1 MMKQFFRFL
10 VYLKPLLLPFILAL
24 LSGVVAS
31 AASGFGIPMMI
42 DKVFPVVFDN
52 SKLPPFIQ
60 DILVEMVAPD
70 RLHMVV
76 LITACLI
83 LPLVMTIRGV
93 ATFING
99 YLTAFVGMRVLEE
112 IRMKAFSHLQ
122 MLPLSFHESQKKGD
136 LISRLL
142 TDTQNVQAGITQVS
156 NDLIKQPMTLVSAL
170 CFLGYQAAKT
180 SQTSVLLSNLF
191 FVSLS
196 IWPIYFFGKRMVEKA
211 RRAQKELGD
220 IMAVAQENL
229 CSQREVRSYG
239 MQGQQVAIFRQLTER
254 FIRIQMKAV
263 KYKQF
268 LVPVLEGV
276 CALGLGYLLVR
287 CNSVGMKESDFMSFA
302 TALFMCYDPI
312 KRLGMT
318 YNRLKQAQASLERLN
333 FILDQ
338 PDNMPDPENPVP
350 LGKVKGNVSFRDV
363 SFSYDGKHKVLEHI
377 NVDVPAGQVVALV
390 GPSGAGKTTFASLIP
405 RFYEVSSGSVHMDG
419 VDLRDATKA
428 DVRSNI
434 SLVSQSPFIFR
445 NSIIENIRLGKP
457 GASDEEVI
465 ESAKKASVHDFAQQK
480 EQGYYTMLADYG
492 DGLSGGQ
499 KQRVAIARAFLK
511 DAPILILDEATASLD
526 SESENKIQE
535 ELDKL
540 VVGRTTFIVAH
551 RFSSIRIAQ
560 RILVFESGR
569 IIADGTHDDLYV
581 SCPLYKEL
589 YDKQSI

>member
-1 MMKQFFRFL
+1 MKQFFRFL
-10 VYLKPLLLPFILAL
+10 IYLKPLIFPFTLAL
-24 LSGVVAS
+24 VSGVVAS
-31 AASGFGIPMMI
+31 VASGFGIPVMI
-42 DKVFPVVFDN
+42 SKVFPVVFDN
-52 SKLPPFIQ
+52 SMLPPSIQ
-60 DILVEMVAPD
+60 NFLVGMVAPEN
-70 RLHMVV
+70 LHMVV
-76 LITACLI
+76 LVTACLM
-83 LPLVMTIRGV
+83 LPLMMMIRGV
-93 ATFING
+93 ATFVNG
-99 YLTAFVGMRVLEE
+99 YMTAFVGMRVLEE
-112 IRMKAFSHLQ
+112 IRMSAFARLQ

-170 CFLGYQAAKT
+170 GFLIYQSLQN
-180 SQTSVLLSNLF
+180 SQTSVLLINLF

-196 IWPIYFFGKRMVEKA
+196 IWPIFFFGKRMVEKA

-220 IMAVAQENL
+220 LMAAAQENL
-229 CSQREVRSYG
+229 SSQREVRSYG
-239 MQGQQVAIFRQLTER
+239 MQKQQIAFFQQLTER
-254 FIRIQMKAV
+254 FIRVQMKAV

-287 CNSVGMKESDFMSFA
+287 GNSIGMNEADFMALA

-333 FILDQ
+333 YILDQ
-338 PDNMPDPENPVP
+338 ADSMPDPGIPVK
-350 LGKVKGNVSFRDV
+350 LGKVKGHIRFNDV
-363 SFSYDGKHKVLEHI
+363 SFSYDGVHNVLEHI
-377 NVDVPAGQVVALV
+377 TLDVPPGQVVALV

-405 RFYEVSSGSVHMDG
+405 RFYEVSAGNVEMDG
-419 VDLRDATKA
+419 VDIRLARKA
-428 DVRSNI
+428 EVRANI

-457 GASDEEVI
+457 ESSDEEVI
-465 ESAKKASVHDFAQQK
+465 ESAKKASAHEFALQK

-492 DGLSGGQ
+492 NGLSGGQ

-526 SESENKIQE
+526 SESENRIQD

-560 RILVFESGR
+560 RILVFESGC
-569 IIADGTHDDLYV
+569 IIADGTHDELYQ
-581 SCPLYKEL
+581 SCSLYKEL
-589 YDKQSI
+589 YDKQTI

>member
-1 MMKQFFRFL
+1 MLKQFFRFL
-10 VYLKPLLLPFILAL
+10 IYLKPLMFPFLVALAF
-24 LSGVVAS
+24 GIVAA

-42 DKVFPVVFDN
+42 NKVFPVVFDN
-52 SKLPPFIQ
+52 SQLPPFIQ
-60 DILVEMVAPD
+60 NILVDLVAPD
-70 RLHMVV
+70 HLHMAV
-76 LITACLI
+76 LLAACLM

-93 ATFING
+93 ATFVNG

-156 NDLIKQPMTLVSAL
+156 NDLIKQPMTLISAL
-170 CFLGYQAAKT
+170 GFLIYQAYST
-180 SQTSVLLSNLF
+180 SQTSVLLMNLL

-211 RRAQKELGD
+211 RKAQKELGD
-220 IMAVAQENL
+220 MMAVAQENL
-229 CSQREVRSYG
+229 SSQREVRSYG
-239 MQGQQVAIFRQLTER
+239 MQVQQVSVFQELTNR
-254 FIRIQMKAV
+254 FIRIQLKAV

-268 LVPVLEGV
+268 LIPVLEGV
-276 CALGLGYLLVR
+276 CSLGLAYLLVK
-287 CNSVGMKESDFMSFA
+287 CNSLGLSQDSFLALA

-338 PDNMPDPENPVP
+338 PDSMPDPEAPVQ
-350 LGKVKGNVSFRDV
+350 LGRIKGDVRFRDV
-363 SFSYDGKHKVLEHI
+363 SFSYDGKHKVLEDI
-377 NVDVPAGQVVALV
+377 NIDVPAGQVVALV

-405 RFYEVSSGSVHMDG
+405 RFYEVASGSVEMDG
-419 VDLRDATKA
+419 VDIRKATKK
-428 DVRSNI
+428 DVRANI

-457 GASDEEVI
+457 GASDDDVI

-480 EQGYYTMLADYG
+480 EQGYYTMLADCG

-551 RFSSIRIAQ
+551 RFSSIRIAH

-569 IIADGTHDDLYV
+569 IIADGTHDELYV

>member
-1 MMKQFFRFL
+1 
-10 VYLKPLLLPFILAL
+10 
-24 LSGVVAS
+24 
-31 AASGFGIPMMI
+31 
-42 DKVFPVVFDN
+42 
-52 SKLPPFIQ
+52 
-60 DILVEMVAPD
+60 
-70 RLHMVV
+70 
-76 LITACLI
+76 
-83 LPLVMTIRGV
+83 
-93 ATFING
+93 
-99 YLTAFVGMRVLEE
+99 
-112 IRMKAFSHLQ
+112 MKAFSHLQ